1 MIGMTP
7 DDVYRLVGV
16 SDPRISPDGKR
27 VAYVVSRVDRDAN
40 EYKANIW
47 IASLDGSETTRQLTF
62 GERRDVEPRWSPDGT
77 RLSFTSNRG
86 GGAMQL
92 YVMRLSGGGDAHKL
106 TDQKEDVKQTAWSPD
121 GSRIAFVARVRADYY
136 DIEDERKR
144 PPRRITRLFYKLDN
158 EGWTV
163 DRPNHLFVVSSDGSA
178 APTQLTSGD
187 YENEKPTW
195 SPDGSRLAF
204 VSSRHPDWDI
214 EPSSDIYVVRASG
227 GEPVRLTA
235 ADGFCESPSWSP
247 AGSTIALRYAA
258 GVFDSPKHTQ
268 LAIIPAEGGKPSVLT
283 TSLDRNCGPYPELR
297 EPIWFGS
304 SLVFAVE
311 DHGNTHVYRVAVNG
325 QPPEAVVRG
334 ELAVTGYDAI
344 GDAIVYTASTPTSL
358 SELYAGGR
366 RLTDVGESFCAE
378 RELCG
383 AERFTAVSPDGSEVD
398 AWMIRPVGFEAG
410 KRYPL
415 LLNIHGGPFTQ
426 YGNKFF
432 DEFQVYAGAGY
443 AVVFSNPRGSSGY
456 TEAWGRAIRGPV
468 EGGPGWGSV
477 DYADLMAVVD
487 ESIKRFDFVDPQR
500 LGVMG
505 GSYGGYMTSWIV
517 GHTDRFKVA
526 ISERA
531 VNDVISESAASDIG
545 IWFKAITGAHYWEQ
559 PEAMW
564 RVSPA
569 TYAKNVTTPLL
580 IIHSENDLRC
590 PVSQGEDLFIRLRIL
605 KRRVE
610 FVRFPA
616 ESHELSRSGSPF
628 HRVKRF
634 EIILDWLGQH
644 LIGKT

>member
-7 DDVYRLVGV
+7 EDVYKLVGV

-47 IASLDGSETTRQLTF
+47 VASLDGSEPARQLTF

-77 RLSFTSNRG
+77 RLSFTSNRA

-106 TDQKEDVKQTAWSPD
+106 TDQKEDVKQTVWSPD
-121 GSRIAFVARVRADYY
+121 GSRIAFVARVPADYY

-158 EGWTV
+158 EGWTF
-163 DRPNHLFVVSSDGSA
+163 DRPNHLFVVPADGSA

-187 YENEKPTW
+187 YENEKPSW

-204 VSSRHPDWDI
+204 FSARHPDWDI
-214 EPSSDIYVVRASG
+214 EPIADIYVVPANG

-235 ADGFCESPSWSP
+235 ADGSCEAPSWSP
-247 AGSTIALRYAA
+247 DGSTIAFRYAA
-258 GVFDSPKHTQ
+258 GVFDAPRHAQ
-268 LAIIPAEGGKPSVLT
+268 LAIIPAQGGTASLLT

-297 EPIWFGS
+297 EPIWFES
-304 SLVFAVE
+304 CLVFAIE
-311 DHGNTHVYRVAVNG
+311 DHGNTHLYRASFNG
-325 QPPEAVVRG
+325 LAPEAIVGG
-334 ELAVTGYDAI
+334 ELTVTGYDAL
-344 GDAIVYTASTPTSL
+344 GAVLVYTASTPTSL

-366 RLTDVGESFCAE
+366 RLTHVGESFCAE

-383 AERFTAVSPDGSEVD
+383 AERFTAVSPDGSEID

-415 LLNIHGGPFTQ
+415 LLNVHGGPFTQ

-443 AVVFSNPRGSSGY
+443 AVVLSNPRGSSGY

-477 DYADLMAVVD
+477 DYADVMAVVD

-531 VNDVISESAASDIG
+531 VNDIISEGAACDGSV
-545 IWFKAITGAHYWEQ
+545 WWKATTGAHYWEQ
-559 PEAMW
+559 PESMW

-569 TYAKNVTTPLL
+569 TYAKNITTPLL

-590 PVSQGEDLFIRLRIL
+590 PISQGEDLFARLRIL
-605 KRRVE
+605 KRHVE

-616 ESHELSRSGSPF
+616 GSHELSRSGSPF

-644 LIGKT
+644 LLR